1 MRITALEVDGFGVWS
16 GLKLGEMVGGLNV
29 FFGPNEAGKTTL
41 MQFMRSVLYGFSPQR
56 RRYLPPQHGGRPGG
70 SLAVQASHGQF
81 LVSRFDNPADPQ
93 AEILS
98 LVGADGSRHGEQ
110 LLESLLAGVDEA
122 IFNNVFSVGLRELQE
137 LGTLSDTDA
146 AALLYSLSIGLDRV
160 SLVEVMHELN
170 GSRDRIL
177 DRSGGPCQIAQLL
190 AERDKLRA
198 EIAELGT
205 LNRRYARL
213 AAERGQIDRQSGRLQ
228 EEQRQL
234 EQQSRLIGIALAQ
247 RPRWQTRVLLDEQL
261 AVIGPPESM
270 PEGAVERLAGLNNR
284 LGEHRQKVDE
294 LGRLMARLQAESDGL
309 SINEAVVQLAPRIE
323 ALREQETWI
332 GTLEKGVGESEGE
345 IARLEAQIKVQQQQ
359 LGLAE
364 QAHGD
369 GLRAVTSQT
378 LASLREPALAFR
390 RCRRRLEKIKQESGI
405 GQQHDR
411 TLADKIEEALRARGE
426 KDLSE
431 AVEHGGLL
439 VAQLRR
445 RVQLDERVEQM
456 EHYQTEMG
464 HQSRRLLE
472 HQLLPVWM
480 LAGLGGVF
488 VIGVV
493 LLMAGLLIPGSIA
506 EVGGWCLALL
516 GLSATI
522 CSVATKFLLER
533 TNAKRL
539 ETCQKQL
546 HALQS
551 QLKQVSEERAT
562 LDEQLPA
569 GSGTAASRLATAEK
583 ELAAL
588 EELVPLDSQ
597 RKSMKQAADEAS
609 QRVRHAEASLSAA
622 ERRWQE
628 ALSKAGLP
636 PALPPKQV
644 RTLIGRGEE
653 INDLQRRLEARYEEC
668 QQRSRELEA
677 ICGRIRQLAAET
689 NVKLSSSHASEQI
702 REMVRRL
709 EEQQSLLKRRDALGA
724 EIRQLRRK
732 KIKHGKAIA
741 RWTRDRRELLHAA
754 GVETEEQFR
763 ARAAELA
770 RVEGLKQQRLSIQRE
785 IDAAIAGHCDLETLR
800 GYLEGPAEE
809 SLEARRHQVQER
821 LSAAEAQLREQFEQR
836 GRLGEQI
843 KVLAHDRQPAEKQL
857 ALGMVEQRIRES
869 IRTWQVRAV
878 TSQVLESIRKTY
890 EKERQP
896 ETLQEASGYLER
908 MTEGRYGRIWTPLD
922 EKVLLVDDA
931 AGRPLPIEVLSQ
943 GTREQLFLALRL
955 ALVSSYARR
964 GAVLP
969 MILDDVLV
977 NFDTQRARAAAE
989 VLCDFAAADH
999 QLLVFTC
1006 HEHILQ
1012 LFKLLDAEV
1021 TELPPSG
1028 EEPARLAV
1036 HKPTAAARRPK
1047 RKVQPES
1054 EPPVSVPGLGAT
1066 ADSSGSADDAKT
1078 RRRGDTE
1085 TRGRGDAE
1093 TRRLGATAGLSGSAE
1108 GSAGESKRGS
1118 PPAPKHLSRP
1128 VRPAAEEEH
1137 RRRGRLVPW
1146 NAPWGEE
1153 RPKEQPSVF
1162 VNERNEMEYVDSD
1175 VEPVDYTHQP
1185 TDDAAGSD
1193 DDSFQDDEEEGGFDP
1208 DDDADFGRDFD
1219 HGYEDEQGY
1228 LDARGDAEAA

>member
-16 GLKLGEMVGGLNV
+16 SLKLGKMVGGMNV

-41 MQFMRSVLYGFSPQR
+41 MQFIRTVLYGFAPPR

-110 LLESLLAGVDEA
+110 LLESLLSGVDEA
-122 IFNNVFSVGLRELQE
+122 IYNNVFAVGLRELQE

-146 AALLYSLSIGLDRV
+146 ASLLYSLSIGLDRV

-170 GSRDRIL
+170 ASRDRIL
-177 DRSGGPCQIAQLL
+177 DRAGGPCQVAQLL

-198 EIAELGT
+198 EITELCT

-213 AAERGQIDRQSGRLQ
+213 AAERAQADRQAGRLQ

-247 RPRWQTRVLLDEQL
+247 RPRWQRRVLLDEQL
-261 AVIGPPESM
+261 AAIGPPETM

-294 LGRLMARLQAESDGL
+294 LGHLMARLQAESDGL
-309 SINEAVVQLAPRIE
+309 AINEAVVRLAPRIE

-345 IARLEAQIKVQQQQ
+345 IARLEAQLKVQQQQ
-359 LGLAE
+359 LGLEERA
-364 QAHGD
+364 GGN
-369 GLRAVTSQT
+369 GLREITPQT
-378 LASLREPALAFR
+378 LASLREPALSLR
-390 RCRRRLEKIKQESGI
+390 RCQRRLEKIKQESGV
-405 GQQHDR
+405 GQPHDR
-411 TLADKIEEALRARGE
+411 TEAAKIDEALRARGE

-431 AVEHGGLL
+431 AVEHGGQL

-445 RVQLDERVEQM
+445 HVQLDQRVEQM
-456 EHYQTEMG
+456 EHYQVEMD

-493 LLMAGLLIPGSIA
+493 FLMAGLLIPGSIA

-533 TNAKRL
+533 TNARRL

-546 HALQS
+546 HALQT
-551 QLKQVSEERAT
+551 QLKQAAEERAA

-597 RKSMKQAADEAS
+597 RKSLKQAAEEAS
-609 QRVRHAEASLSAA
+609 QRVRHAEAGLSAA

-628 ALSKAGLP
+628 VLSQAGLP
-636 PALPPKQV
+636 ATLPPKQM
-644 RTLIGRGEE
+644 RALIGRGEE
-653 INDLQRRLEARYEEC
+653 IADLKRRLEARYEEC

-677 ICGRIRQLAAET
+677 ICGRIGQLAVET
-689 NVKLSSSHASEQI
+689 EVKLSSKHAGDQI

-709 EEQQSLLKRRDALGA
+709 EEQQSLLKRREVILA

-732 KIKHGKAIA
+732 KIKHGKVIA

-754 GVETEEQFR
+754 GVETDEQFH

-770 RVEGLKQQRLSIQRE
+770 RVEGLKQQRQSIQRE

-800 GYLEGPAEE
+800 SHLEGPAGE
-809 SLEARRHQVQER
+809 SLESRREQVQQR
-821 LSAAEAQLREQFEQR
+821 LGATEAQLREQFEQR
-836 GRLGEQI
+836 GRLGEQL
-843 KVLAHDRQPAEKQL
+843 KVLSHDQQPAEKQL

-869 IRTWQVRAV
+869 IHTWQVRAV

-908 MTEGRYGRIWTPLD
+908 MTEGRYRRIWTPLD

-943 GTREQLFLALRL
+943 GAREQLFLALRL

-1012 LFKLLDAEV
+1012 LFKLLDADV
-1021 TELPPSG
+1021 TELPPSSD
-1028 EEPARLAV
+1028 EPARLTV
-1036 HKPTAAARRPK
+1036 HKPPPAARRPK
-1047 RKVQPES
+1047 RKMQPES
-1054 EPPVSVPGLGAT
+1054 EPEPEPLA
-1066 ADSSGSADDAKT
+1066 AEIT
-1078 RRRGDTE
+1078 R
-1085 TRGRGDAE
+1085 AE
-1093 TRRLGATAGLSGSAE
+1093 
-1108 GSAGESKRGS
+1108 
-1118 PPAPKHLSRP
+1118 PPAPAPKPEPRIEVRRAEPPKVERRRPREEVQPQQPHKP
-1128 VRPAAEEEH
+1128 VRPAAD
-1137 RRRGRLVPW
+1137 RQPPRRGRLVPW
-1146 NAPWGEE
+1146 DAPWGEE
-1153 RPKEQPSVF
+1153 KPKEQPSVF
-1162 VNERNEMEYVDSD
+1162 VNERNELEYVDSD
-1175 VEPVDYTHQP
+1175 AESSDYTHQP
-1185 TDDAAGSD
+1185 EDGAAGPD
-1193 DDSFQDDEEEGGFDP
+1193 DGPFPDDEEGGFDAE
-1208 DDDADFGRDFD
+1208 DDPDFGPDFPR
-1219 HGYEDEQGY
+1219 GYEDEQGY

>member
-1 MRITALEVDGFGVWS
+1 MRITALEVDGFGIWS
-16 GLKLGEMVGGLNV
+16 GLKLGEMAGGLNV

-41 MQFMRSVLYGFSPQR
+41 MEFIRSVLYGFAPPR
-56 RRYLPPQHGGRPGG
+56 RRYLPPLRGGRPGG

-81 LVSRFDNPADPQ
+81 LVSRHDNPADPQ

-110 LLESLLAGVDEA
+110 LLESLLSGVDEA
-122 IFNNVFSVGLRELQE
+122 IFNNVFAVGLRELQE

-146 AALLYSLSIGLDRV
+146 ATLLYSLSIGLDRV

-177 DRSGGPCQIAQLL
+177 DRCGGPCQIAQLL

-198 EIAELGT
+198 EIVELGT

-213 AAERGQIDRQSGRLQ
+213 AAERGQIDREAGRLQ

-234 EQQSRLIGIALAQ
+234 EQQARLIGIALAQ

-261 AVIGPPESM
+261 AAIGPPETM

-294 LGRLMARLQAESDGL
+294 LGRFMARLQAESDGL
-309 SINEAVVQLAPRIE
+309 SINEAVVQLIPRIE

-332 GTLEKGVGESEGE
+332 GALEKGVGESEGE
-345 IARLEAQIKVQQQQ
+345 IARLEAQLKAQQQQ
-359 LGLAE
+359 LGLDE
-364 QAHGD
+364 QAGGD
-369 GLRAVTSQT
+369 GLRAITSQT
-378 LASLREPALAFR
+378 LASLREPALSLR
-390 RCRRRLEKIKQESGI
+390 RWQRRLEKLKQQGGS
-405 GQQHDR
+405 GQQQDQV
-411 TLADKIEEALRARGE
+411 LAAKIEETLRARGE

-431 AVEHGGLL
+431 AIEHGGLL

-445 RVQLDERVEQM
+445 RVQLDQRVEKL
-456 EHYQTEMG
+456 EHHQAEMD

-506 EVGGWCLALL
+506 EVWGWCLALL

-533 TNAKRL
+533 TNAQRL

-546 HALQS
+546 HTLQT
-551 QLKQVSEERAT
+551 QLKQAAQERAA

-583 ELAAL
+583 DLADL
-588 EELVPLDSQ
+588 EELAPMDSQ

-609 QRVRHAEASLSAA
+609 QRVRQAEASLTAA
-622 ERRWQE
+622 QRRWQE
-628 ALSKAGLP
+628 ALSKTGLP
-636 PALPPKQV
+636 PTLAAKQA
-644 RTLIGRGEE
+644 RSLIGRGVE
-653 INDLQRRLEARYEEC
+653 IGDLKRRLDARYEEC

-689 NVKLSSSHASEQI
+689 NVKLSSSHPTEQI

-709 EEQQSLLKRRDALGA
+709 EEQQSLLKRREGLLA

-732 KIKHGKAIA
+732 KIKHAKAIA

-754 GVETEEQFR
+754 GVESEEQFH

-770 RVEGLKQQRLSIQRE
+770 RVEGLKQQRQSIQRE

-800 GYLEGPAEE
+800 SYLEGPAEE

-821 LSAAEAQLREQFEQR
+821 LSAAGTELRERFEQR

-843 KVLAHDRQPAEKQL
+843 KVLANDRQPAEKQL
-857 ALGMVEQRIRES
+857 ALSMVEQRIRES
-869 IRTWQVRAV
+869 IHTWQVRAV

-931 AGRPLPIEVLSQ
+931 AGRPLAIEVLSQ
-943 GTREQLFLALRL
+943 GTREQLFWPCGWRWSAPTPG
-955 ALVSSYARR
+955 
-964 GAVLP
+964 GAP
-969 MILDDVLV
+969 CC
-977 NFDTQRARAAAE
+977 R
-989 VLCDFAAADH
+989 
-999 QLLVFTC
+999 
-1006 HEHILQ
+1006 
-1012 LFKLLDAEV
+1012 
-1021 TELPPSG
+1021 
-1028 EEPARLAV
+1028 
-1036 HKPTAAARRPK
+1036 
-1047 RKVQPES
+1047 
-1054 EPPVSVPGLGAT
+1054 
-1066 ADSSGSADDAKT
+1066 
-1078 RRRGDTE
+1078 
-1085 TRGRGDAE
+1085 
-1093 TRRLGATAGLSGSAE
+1093 
-1108 GSAGESKRGS
+1108 
-1118 PPAPKHLSRP
+1118 
-1128 VRPAAEEEH
+1128 
-1137 RRRGRLVPW
+1137 
-1146 NAPWGEE
+1146 
-1153 RPKEQPSVF
+1153 
-1162 VNERNEMEYVDSD
+1162 
-1175 VEPVDYTHQP
+1175 
-1185 TDDAAGSD
+1185 
-1193 DDSFQDDEEEGGFDP
+1193 
-1208 DDDADFGRDFD
+1208 
-1219 HGYEDEQGY
+1219 
-1228 LDARGDAEAA
+1228 

>member
-41 MQFMRSVLYGFSPQR
+41 MQFMRSVLYGFAPPR
-56 RRYLPPQHGGRPGG
+56 RRYLPPLRGGRPGG

-93 AEILS
+93 TEILS

-110 LLESLLAGVDEA
+110 LLESLLSGVDEA
-122 IFNNVFSVGLRELQE
+122 IFNNVFAVGLRELQE

-146 AALLYSLSIGLDRV
+146 ATLLYSLSIGLDRV

-198 EIAELGT
+198 EIVELCT

-213 AAERGQIDRQSGRLQ
+213 AAERAQTDREAGRLQ

-234 EQQSRLIGIALAQ
+234 QQQSRLIGIALAQ

-261 AVIGPPESM
+261 AAIGPPETM

-284 LGEHRQKVDE
+284 LSEHRQKADE
-294 LGRLMARLQAESDGL
+294 LARLMARLEAESDGL
-309 SINEAVVQLAPRIE
+309 SINESVVQLIPRVE

-345 IARLEAQIKVQQQQ
+345 IARLEAQLKTQQQQ
-359 LGLAE
+359 LGLDE

-369 GLRAVTSQT
+369 GLRAITSQT
-378 LASLREPALAFR
+378 LASLREPALSLR
-390 RCRRRLEKIKQESGI
+390 RCQRRAEKIKQESGI

-411 TLADKIEEALRARGE
+411 VLATKIEEALGARGE

-445 RVQLDERVEQM
+445 RVQLDERVEKL
-456 EHYQTEMG
+456 EHYRAEMD
-464 HQSRRLLE
+464 HQNRRLLE

-506 EVGGWCLALL
+506 EVWGWCLALL

-533 TNAKRL
+533 ANARRL

-546 HALQS
+546 HTLQA
-551 QLKQVSEERAT
+551 QLKQAAQEQTT

-569 GSGTAASRLATAEK
+569 GSGAPASRLATAEK
-583 ELAAL
+583 DLAAL
-588 EELVPLDSQ
+588 EELVPMDSQ
-597 RKSMKQAADEAS
+597 RKSMKQAAEEAS
-609 QRVRHAEASLSAA
+609 QRVRQAEASLSAA

-636 PALPPKQV
+636 PTLPPKQM

-653 INDLQRRLEARYEEC
+653 ISDLKRRLEARYEEC

-677 ICGRIRQLAAET
+677 ICGRIRELAAET
-689 NVKLSSSHASEQI
+689 DVKLSSSHPSEQI

-709 EEQQSLLKRRDALGA
+709 EEQQSLLKRRDGLLA
-724 EIRQLRRK
+724 EIRQHRRK
-732 KIKHGKAIA
+732 KIKHAKAIV
-741 RWTRDRRELLHAA
+741 RWTRDRRDLLHAA
-754 GVETEEQFR
+754 GVESEEQFR

-770 RVEGLKQQRLSIQRE
+770 RVDGLKQQRQSIQRE
-785 IDAAIAGHCDLETLR
+785 IDAAIAGQCDLETLR
-800 GYLEGPAEE
+800 SFLEGPADD

-821 LSAAEAQLREQFEQR
+821 LSAAEAQLRERFEQR

-843 KVLAHDRQPAEKQL
+843 KVLANDRQPAEKQL
-857 ALGMVEQRIRES
+857 ALGIVEQRIRES

-931 AGRPLPIEVLSQ
+931 AGRPFAIEVLSQ
-943 GTREQLFLALRL
+943 GAREQLFLALRL

-977 NFDTQRARAAAE
+977 NFDSQRARAAAE

-1012 LFKLLDAEV
+1012 LFKLLDAKV
-1021 TELPPSG
+1021 TEFPPSV

-1036 HKPTAAARRPK
+1036 HKPTAVARRSK
-1047 RKVQPES
+1047 RKVRPES

-1066 ADSSGSADDAKT
+1066 AGLSSSADGT
-1078 RRRGDTE
+1078 VGQ
-1085 TRGRGDAE
+1085 AE
-1093 TRRLGATAGLSGSAE
+1093 HGAPAARP
-1108 GSAGESKRGS
+1108 K
-1118 PPAPKHLSRP
+1118 PPPPSRP
-1128 VRPAAEEEH
+1128 VRPAAEEQPF
-1137 RRRGRLVPW
+1137 RRGRLVPW

-1153 RPKEQPSVF
+1153 KPKEQQSVF
-1162 VNERNEMEYVDSD
+1162 VNERNELEYVDSD
-1175 VEPVDYTHQP
+1175 VEPLDYTHQP
-1185 TDDAAGSD
+1185 MDDAAGSD
-1193 DDSFQDDEEEGGFDP
+1193 DDPFQGDEEEGGFDP
-1208 DDDADFGRDFD
+1208 DDDPDFGPDFD

>member
-1 MRITALEVDGFGVWS
+1 
-16 GLKLGEMVGGLNV
+16 
-29 FFGPNEAGKTTL
+29 
-41 MQFMRSVLYGFSPQR
+41 
-56 RRYLPPQHGGRPGG
+56 
-70 SLAVQASHGQF
+70 
-81 LVSRFDNPADPQ
+81 
-93 AEILS
+93 
-98 LVGADGSRHGEQ
+98 
-110 LLESLLAGVDEA
+110 
-122 IFNNVFSVGLRELQE
+122 
-137 LGTLSDTDA
+137 
-146 AALLYSLSIGLDRV
+146 
-160 SLVEVMHELN
+160 
-170 GSRDRIL
+170 
-177 DRSGGPCQIAQLL
+177 
-190 AERDKLRA
+190 
-198 EIAELGT
+198 
-205 LNRRYARL
+205 
-213 AAERGQIDRQSGRLQ
+213 
-228 EEQRQL
+228 
-234 EQQSRLIGIALAQ
+234 
-247 RPRWQTRVLLDEQL
+247 
-261 AVIGPPESM
+261 M

-309 SINEAVVQLAPRIE
+309 AINEAVVQSAPRIE

-345 IARLEAQIKVQQQQ
+345 IARLEAQLKAQQQQ
-359 LGLAE
+359 LGLDE
-364 QAHGD
+364 QAGGD
-369 GLRAVTSQT
+369 GLRAITSQT
-378 LASLREPALAFR
+378 LASLREPALSLR
-390 RCRRRLEKIKQESGI
+390 RCQRRLEKIKQQSGI

-411 TLADKIEEALRARGE
+411 GLAAKIEEALHARGE

-445 RVQLDERVEQM
+445 RVQLDQRVEKL
-456 EHYQTEMG
+456 EHYQAEMD

-506 EVGGWCLALL
+506 EVWGWCLALL

-533 TNAKRL
+533 TNARRL

-546 HALQS
+546 HTLQA
-551 QLKQVSEERAT
+551 QLKQAAQERAA

-569 GSGTAASRLATAEK
+569 GSGTAGFPAGDGREGAGGPGRA
-583 ELAAL
+583 
-588 EELVPLDSQ
+588 VPMDSQ
-597 RKSMKQAADEAS
+597 RKSMKQAAEEAS
-609 QRVRHAEASLSAA
+609 ATGSPGGGQPVGGRAALAGGPLQGRSAA
-622 ERRWQE
+622 DAPSQAGADADRPRRRNRRPQ
-628 ALSKAGLP
+628 AAAGRPLRGVPAAEPRAGSDLRPHP
-636 PALPPKQV
+636 PA
-644 RTLIGRGEE
+644 
-653 INDLQRRLEARYEEC
+653 RRRDQCQAFVDARRPI
-668 QQRSRELEA
+668 RSARW
-677 ICGRIRQLAAET
+677 
-689 NVKLSSSHASEQI
+689 S
-702 REMVRRL
+702 RRL
-709 EEQQSLLKRRDALGA
+709 EEQQSLLKRREALLA

-754 GVETEEQFR
+754 GVESEEQFH

-770 RVEGLKQQRLSIQRE
+770 RVEGLKQQRQSIQRE

-800 GYLEGPAEE
+800 SYLEGPAEE

-821 LSAAEAQLREQFEQR
+821 LSAAEAQLRERFEQR

-931 AGRPLPIEVLSQ
+931 AGRPLAIEVLSQ

-964 GAVLP
+964 RRRAADDPRRRAGELRQPAGQGGRGGALRFRGGRSPTPGLHLP
-969 MILDDVLV
+969 RAHPPALQALGRGGDRASA
-977 NFDTQRARAAAE
+977 QRRGAGAAGRPQAHGGRAATEAEAAAGARASRFRAG
-989 VLCDFAAADH
+989 
-999 QLLVFTC
+999 
-1006 HEHILQ
+1006 I
-1012 LFKLLDAEV
+1012 
-1021 TELPPSG
+1021 G
-1028 EEPARLAV
+1028 
-1036 HKPTAAARRPK
+1036 
-1047 RKVQPES
+1047 
-1054 EPPVSVPGLGAT
+1054 
-1066 ADSSGSADDAKT
+1066 
-1078 RRRGDTE
+1078 RRRWIVQRR
-1085 TRGRGDAE
+1085 RGRGDAE
-1093 TRRLGATAGLSGSAE
+1093 TRRRGEEEKRRRGEGKLGAIAGSSSSADGTVRQAE
-1108 GSAGESKRGS
+1108 RGT
-1118 PPAPKHLSRP
+1118 PAPPKPPPPSRP
-1128 VRPAAEEEH
+1128 VRPAAEEPPS
-1137 RRRGRLVPW
+1137 RRGRLVPW

-1153 RPKEQPSVF
+1153 KPKEQPSVF
-1162 VNERNEMEYVDSD
+1162 VNERNELEYVDSD
-1175 VEPVDYTHQP
+1175 AEPLDYTHQP
-1185 TDDAAGSD
+1185 MDDAAGSD
-1193 DDSFQDDEEEGGFDP
+1193 DDPFQDDEEEGGFDP
-1208 DDDADFGRDFD
+1208 DDDPDFGPDFD